1 MKIYSIKNL
10 ALLLCILL
18 LAACKED
25 NRQPDAIK
33 GSLPK
38 LTIDESADF
47 LIQDETFEGKVIV
60 DLLFKD
66 YPKDANVVIRKNGD
80 NEMVKVLKENVTT
93 FPQTVTVNTTILT
106 DLYGEPMESGD
117 YVEIGMDVLLD
128 NGLWVPAFNEY
139 GLGSSPQADQLPGS
153 NPIVKFKAVCPL
165 NLDAFIG
172 TAEFEDGFWEE
183 TYDVTV
189 ERKSENVLLIKG
201 IIEQEA
207 PYGVLELTVDPAKH
221 TVSAERMDYAPVLE
235 GLSYKDYVLSSIQ
248 GELNSCE
255 SAIEFSGTMTCN
267 VGSFGT
273 SSFSLK
279 MK

>member
-1 MKIYSIKNL
+1 MKNYSMKNL
-10 ALLLCILL
+10 AILLCVLL

-25 NRQPDAIK
+25 SRQPDAIK

-38 LTIDESADF
+38 LTIDESADY
-47 LIQDETFEGKVIV
+47 LIQDDTFEGKVIV

-66 YPKDANVVIRKNGD
+66 YPKDANVVVQKNGD
-80 NEMVKVLKENVTT
+80 NKTVKVLKRNVTT
-93 FPQTVTVNTTILT
+93 FPQTVTLNTAILT
-106 DLYGEPMESGD
+106 ELFGEPMESGD
-117 YVEIGMDVLLD
+117 YVEIGMDVQLY

-139 GLGSSPQADQLPGS
+139 GLSSSPQADQLPGS

-165 NLDAFIG
+165 NLDAFVG

-189 ERKSENVLLIKG
+189 ERKSENVLVIKG
-201 IIEQEA
+201 IIKQNA

-221 TVSAERMDYAPVLE
+221 TVSAEKMDYAPVLD
-235 GLSYKDYVLSSIQ
+235 GLDFKDYVLSSIK

-255 SAIEFSGTMTCN
+255 NGIDFSGTMSCDA
-267 VGSFGT
+267 GSFGT